1 MKKTMFVGKTEA
13 PGLLIRKRMSRWRD
27 GQRQNEGKGAG
38 MIVAGCEGRPNGD
51 GSHGGG
57 VGWSDL
63 ETMAKS

>member
-1 MKKTMFVGKTEA
+1 
-13 PGLLIRKRMSRWRD
+13 MSRWRD